1 MEGKAW
7 VGESKR
13 RAGRGEKGKRMR
25 SEVKRSEVKGW
36 RAERRDQMER
46 EGRRELRVHTD
57 SPAGLAPGTY
67 FIHYTHPHNSMNMT
81 GSKQINAKKI
91 EKKNYQKKR

>member
-1 MEGKAW
+1 MERKAW

-57 SPAGLAPGTY
+57 SPAELAPGTY

-81 GSKQINAKKI
+81 GFKTN
-91 EKKNYQKKR
+91 KRKED